1 VTTRDVAVALDSA
14 DGLAPLREQF
24 EIEPGPSIYIDGNS
38 LGRLS
43 RPGRA
48 AIEAL
53 VDEWSSSLIAG
64 WDRWIGLPQ
73 AVGDELASRFLGAR
87 PGEVLACDSTTV
99 NLYKLIAAAV
109 ADRPGR
115 DIVVTD
121 RGNFPTDRYLLEGLA
136 QGSGVDVRFYDA
148 DPVEGPDVASLAPAL
163 RDDVAAVVISHVD
176 FRSGALADM
185 AALTALVHDA
195 GAHCIWDLSHAI
207 GSVPVD
213 RAGTGAAL
221 AAGCTYK
228 YLNGGPGAP
237 AFLYV
242 RADLQERLRSPIW
255 GWFGRR
261 DQFGMAAGYEPAE
274 GVTRFLT
281 GTPDIMG
288 LASLHGA
295 ISVFPPMAEVRAKS
309 EALTAMAVDLHD
321 RWLVPLGF
329 ELATPRYPARRG
341 GHVSVR
347 HPDAWRIC
355 RALIETADV
364 IPDFRA
370 PDSIRF
376 GLAPLYTRYVD
387 VWDAL
392 DRLRAMVEA
401 GEHEQVDD
409 RARPVT

>member
-1 VTTRDVAVALDSA
+1 VAPARDLFVIAA
-14 DGLAPLREQF
+14 
-24 EIEPGPSIYIDGNS
+24 GPTIYIDGNS

-43 RPGRA
+43 RPGRV
-48 AIEAL
+48 AIEAV

-64 WDRWIGLPQ
+64 WDRWIGLPT

-115 DIVVTD
+115 SVVVTD

-136 QGSGVDVRFYDA
+136 QGPGVDVRFYDA
-148 DPVEGPDVASLAPAL
+148 DPVEGPDVASLARAL
-163 RDDVAAVVISHVD
+163 GDDVAAVVISHVD
-176 FRSGALADM
+176 YRSGAIADM
-185 AALTALVHDA
+185 APLTALVHDA

-213 RAGTGAAL
+213 LGRTGAAL

-228 YLNGGPGAP
+228 YLNAGPGAP

-261 DQFGMAAGYEPAE
+261 DQFGMGAGYEPAD
-274 GVTRFLT
+274 GIARFLA
-281 GTPDIMG
+281 GTPDIVG
-288 LASLHGA
+288 LASLQGA
-295 ISVFPPMAEVRAKS
+295 IGAFPPMAEVRAKS
-309 EALTAMAVDLHD
+309 EALTAMAVDLFD

-329 ELATPRYPARRG
+329 ELATPREPTRRG

-355 RALIETADV
+355 RALIERADV
-364 IPDFRA
+364 VPDFRT
-370 PDSIRF
+370 PDIVRMGF
-376 GLAPLYTRYVD
+376 APLYTRFVD

-392 DRLRAMVEA
+392 ARLRDVA
-401 GEHEQVDD
+401 G
-409 RARPVT
+409 